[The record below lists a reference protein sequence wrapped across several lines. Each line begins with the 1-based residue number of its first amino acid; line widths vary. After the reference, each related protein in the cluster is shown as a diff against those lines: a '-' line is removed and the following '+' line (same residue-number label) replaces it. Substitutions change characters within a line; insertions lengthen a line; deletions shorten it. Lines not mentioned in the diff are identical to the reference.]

1 MDIEINEVQE
11 IIKNLGSGGEIS
23 IKEEKYLKVAKL
35 CVQLAAENVALK
47 AEQVR
52 IFNSGYLRGHE
63 STVEGY
69 YVDIHQDDIT
79 TYHEDVV
86 AEISEEQTTATDR
99 IVAGIKAD
107 GVEMFVE
114 KCREESMRAISSD
127 IRNNWWLAGE
137 HAEGFA
143 AKLREGDG
151 K

>member
-1 MDIEINEVQE
+1 MNIETVNGLIQSLE
-11 IIKNLGSGGEIS
+11 SAGELS
-23 IKEEKYLKVAKL
+23 IREQKFLKLAKAYQ
-35 CVQLAAENVALK
+35 QLAAENVALK

-86 AEISEEQTTATDR
+86 AEISEEQTPSTDR

-114 KCREESMRAISSD
+114 KCREKSMRAISSD

-137 HAEGFA
+137 HAEDFA
-143 AKLREGDG
+143 AQLREGAD